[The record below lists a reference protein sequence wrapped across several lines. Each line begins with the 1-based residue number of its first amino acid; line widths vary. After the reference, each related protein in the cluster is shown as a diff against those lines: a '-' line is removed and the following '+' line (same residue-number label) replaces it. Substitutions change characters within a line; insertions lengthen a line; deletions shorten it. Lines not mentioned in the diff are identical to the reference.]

1 MFSGSVRSYLF
12 GAATVGALVTG
23 VILAMSGA
31 EESRS
36 EVRSRTSPDVSEKEI
51 EEKGLQKATFGGG
64 CFWCTEAVFKAL
76 KGVHSVES
84 GYSGGHV
91 ENPTYKDV
99 CTGTTGHAEV
109 VQVVYDPKAIPYE
122 ELLEVFWR
130 THDPTTRD
138 RQGNDVGPQYRS
150 VVFYHDEQQQKV
162 ADVYK
167 KKLNDAKAFGAP
179 IVTEISPL
187 ENYYPAE
194 DYHQDYFE
202 LNGREPYCQ
211 FVIAPKMEKFKK
223 VFAEKLKD
231 ESETAKSE

>member
-1 MFSGSVRSYLF
+1 MPINSPGPARAFWIA
-12 GAATVGALVTG
+12 GAIAVALITG

-31 EESRS
+31 EEPRS
-36 EVRSRTSPDVSEKEI
+36 EVKSRSSADPSEKEI
-51 EEKGLQKATFGGG
+51 EEKGLKKATFGGG

-76 KGVHSVES
+76 AGVHAVES
-84 GYSGGHV
+84 GYSGGHI

-109 VQVVYDPKAIPYE
+109 VQIVFDPNAIKYD

-150 VVFYHDEQQQKV
+150 VVFYHDDQQKKI
-162 ADVYK
+162 AEEYK

-179 IVTEISPL
+179 IVTEISRL

-194 DYHQDYFE
+194 DYHQDYYE
-202 LNGREPYCQ
+202 LHGREPYCQ
-211 FVIAPKMEKFKK
+211 FVIAPKMEKFRK

-231 ESETAKSE
+231 DAE